1 MKKTNEQLI
10 EEACSIWHDWFDD
23 NDDNDYSEKEPSDV
37 EYFMGCMLYNL
48 FAFEKAISTMKTMD
62 IGLDFLDAT
71 GNSYGEVKALLMQ
84 IETKDDLEKIALLQN
99 HIAKA
104 MKLYEGDR
112 MALYLVNRLA
122 GHINTLEAI
131 YRGKVDRRDVDF
143 ERLSNQQAPIYK

>member
-1 MKKTNEQLI
+1 MNKNEELI
-10 EEACSIWHDWFDD
+10 EQACQVWHVWFDD
-23 NDDNDYSEKEPSDV
+23 NDDHDYSEKEPSDI

-71 GNSYGEVKALLMQ
+71 GNSYSEVKALLTQ
-84 IETKDDLEKIALLQN
+84 IKTQDDFEKIDLLQN
-99 HIAKA
+99 HIAKG
-104 MKLYEGDR
+104 MKRYEGDR

-143 ERLSNQQAPIYK
+143 ERLSNQQTPIYK